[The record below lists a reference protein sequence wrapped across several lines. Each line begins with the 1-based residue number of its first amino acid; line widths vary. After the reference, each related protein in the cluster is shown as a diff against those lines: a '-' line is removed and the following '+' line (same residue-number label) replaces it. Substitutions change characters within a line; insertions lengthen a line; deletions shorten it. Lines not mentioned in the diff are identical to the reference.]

1 MAQQQIAASIFDIR
15 LRARTVALVFLAVL
29 VPLVTVCPNA
39 KAQTFHVLHNFTGC
53 ADGYR
58 PTSTL
63 LIDSSGSLYGTTLA
77 GGSVCGDTG
86 KGVVFRLKRSGTSW
100 VETSL
105 HTFTGGPGDG
115 STPYDYAGLIFGP
128 DGAIYGTTYTGGA
141 SNLGTA
147 FSLRPPA
154 TACHSALCPWSETL
168 LYSFSLPLY
177 APYSGVVFDS
187 AGNLFGTAQAAHVYE
202 LSSSGGNWTASVLS
216 DQGGRIVA
224 DITLGPD
231 GNLYGVNIDQ
241 GLGQGTVFQLVPS
254 GSGWNINVLHEFMGK
269 SDGDEPLGGLIF
281 DSAGNLYGTTSQ
293 GGPNGGGTVFEMS
306 PAGGGWTFNTIY
318 ALSGFTAG
326 GPQSA
331 LTLDA
336 AGNLYGTTQFD
347 GQFNAGQVFK
357 LTPSGDS
364 WTYTDLYDFYV
375 NNDEG
380 IYPIGGVTLDSNGN
394 LYGTASQSGANGAGS
409 VWEITP

>member
-1 MAQQQIAASIFDIR
+1 
-15 LRARTVALVFLAVL
+15 
-29 VPLVTVCPNA
+29 
-39 KAQTFHVLHNFTGC
+39 
-53 ADGYR
+53 
-58 PTSTL
+58 
-63 LIDSSGSLYGTTLA
+63 
-77 GGSVCGDTG
+77 
-86 KGVVFRLKRSGTSW
+86 
-100 VETSL
+100 L
-105 HTFTGGPGDG
+105 HTFAGGTGDG
-115 STPYDYAGLIFGP
+115 SNPFDYSGLIFGP
-128 DGAIYGTTYTGGA
+128 DGAIYGTTFSGGA
-141 SNLGTA
+141 SNFGTV

-168 LYSFSLPLY
+168 LTSFALPLY
-177 APYSGVVFDS
+177 NPYSGVVFDS
-187 AGNLFGTAQAAHVYE
+187 AGNLFGTALTAHVYE

-224 DITLGPD
+224 NITLGPD
-231 GNLYGVNIDQ
+231 GNLYGVNLDG
-241 GLGQGTVFQLVPS
+241 GLGKGTVFQLVPS
-254 GSGWNINVLHEFMGK
+254 GSGWNLNVLHEFMGK
-269 SDGDEPLGGLIF
+269 SDGDEPVGGLIF

-293 GGPNGGGTVFEMS
+293 SGPNGGGTVFEMS

-318 ALSGFTAG
+318 AFFSDGG

-347 GQFNAGQVFK
+347 GKFDSGQVFK
-357 LTPSGDS
+357 LTPSGDT

-394 LYGTASQSGANGAGS
+394 LYGTASQSGADGAGS

>member
-1 MAQQQIAASIFDIR
+1 MNFWPFQ
-15 LRARTVALVFLAVL
+15 
-29 VPLVTVCPNA
+29 
-39 KAQTFHVLHNFTGC
+39 VLHNFTGC

-86 KGVVFRLKRSGTSW
+86 QGVVFRLKRSGESW
-100 VETSL
+100 VLAPL
-105 HTFTGGPGDG
+105 HTFAGGTGDG
-115 STPYDYAGLIFGP
+115 KTPYDYSGLIFGP
-128 DGAIYGTTYTGGA
+128 DSAIYGTTFSGGA
-141 SNLGTA
+141 SNFGTV

-168 LYSFSLPLY
+168 LTSFALPLY
-177 APYSGVVFDS
+177 NPYSGVVFDS
-187 AGNLFGTAQAAHVYE
+187 AGNLFGTALAAHVYE

-224 DITLGPD
+224 NIALGPD

-254 GSGWNINVLHEFMGK
+254 GSGWNLNVLREFMGE

-293 GGPNGGGTVFEMS
+293 GGLNGGGTVFEMS

-347 GQFNAGQVFK
+347 GQFNSGQVFK
-357 LTPSGDS
+357 LTRSGDS
-364 WTYTDLYDFYV
+364 WTFTDLHDFYI

-380 IYPIGGVTLDSNGN
+380 IYPIGGVTLYSNGN